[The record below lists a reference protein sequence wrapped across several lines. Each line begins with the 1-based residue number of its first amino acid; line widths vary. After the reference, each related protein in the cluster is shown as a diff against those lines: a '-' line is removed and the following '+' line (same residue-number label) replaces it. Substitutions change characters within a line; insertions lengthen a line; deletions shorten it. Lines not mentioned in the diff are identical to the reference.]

1 MIGPYKTAG
10 AFRMALEQHLN
21 ERALRTTTPVDR
33 LRKEVALQR
42 LLARM
47 MASSHADGWVLKG
60 AQVLLVRLDEH
71 ARATKD
77 VDTTWRFEA
86 GALRSALDDATL
98 IDLEDGFTFE
108 IASGSRMDAET
119 EIGGWRFS
127 VRSRVDGRFFEQF
140 VLDVNLAVDDPR
152 PVDRLTLRP
161 VLNFAGFVSPTIA
174 AVPVAFHLAEKLH
187 AYVRIYSGS
196 RPSSRVK
203 DLYDMLV
210 MARALPMPRS
220 RDFRSAAS
228 LTFELRETPLPI
240 ELPDPPATWTAP
252 WAAYVRDHG
261 IEWLNLD
268 SAIAALRPFWSPI
281 TNPTEPELSWDPVAW
296 SWRLPNRPE
305 LYEN

>member
-21 ERALRTTTPVDR
+21 ERALGTTTPLDR

-42 LLARM
+42 LLGRM
-47 MASSHADGWVLKG
+47 MSSPDADGWVLKG

-77 VDTTWRFEA
+77 VDTTWRFESD
-86 GALRSALDDATL
+86 ALRIALDDATM

-108 IASGSRMDAET
+108 IAAGSRIDAET
-119 EIGGWRFS
+119 ENGGWRFS
-127 VRSRVDGRFFEQF
+127 VRARLDGRFFEQF
-140 VLDVNLAVDDPR
+140 VLDVNIAVDDPR

-161 VLNFAGFVSPTIA
+161 VLHWAGIASPTIA

-187 AYVRIYSGS
+187 AYVRIYSNS

-210 MARALPMPRS
+210 MARALPMPTH
-220 RDFRSAAS
+220 SALQTAVS
-228 LTFELRETPLPI
+228 LTFKLRGTMLPT
-240 ELPDPPATWTAP
+240 ELPDPPTTWTSP
-252 WAAYVRDHG
+252 WTAYVRDYG
-261 IEWLNLD
+261 IEWLTLD

-281 TNPTEPELSWDPVAW
+281 ISSTELRLTWDPLAWSWQSTNPTELHG
-296 SWRLPNRPE
+296 N
-305 LYEN
+305 

>member
-1 MIGPYKTAG
+1 VIGPYKTAG

-47 MASSHADGWVLKG
+47 MASPHADGWVLKG

-86 GALRSALDDATL
+86 DALRLALDDATL
-98 IDLEDGFTFE
+98 INLEDGFTFE
-108 IASGSRMDAET
+108 IASGSRIDAET
-119 EIGGWRFS
+119 EDGGWRFS

-140 VLDVNLAVDDPR
+140 VLDVNIAVDDPR

-161 VLNFAGFVSPTIA
+161 VLNFAGFASPTIA

-220 RDFRSAAS
+220 SDLRSAAS

-240 ELPDPPATWTAP
+240 ELPDPPATWIAP
-252 WAAYVRDHG
+252 WAAYVRDYG

-281 TNPTEPELSWDPVAW
+281 TSPTEPELSWDPVTW
-296 SWRLPNRPE
+296 SWQPTNPV
-305 LYEN
+305 